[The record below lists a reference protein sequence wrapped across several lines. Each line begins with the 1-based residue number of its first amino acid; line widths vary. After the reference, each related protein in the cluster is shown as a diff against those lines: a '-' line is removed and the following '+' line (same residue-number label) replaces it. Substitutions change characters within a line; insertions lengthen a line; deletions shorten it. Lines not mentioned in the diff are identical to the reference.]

1 MIKLALPGMIMVEA
15 QYFAFEVLTLA
26 SSQFG
31 SAHLAAQ
38 SIIVTVTSTTFNIP
52 FPLSIAA
59 STRVANLIGAR
70 LSGAARTSAKVVR
83 PPHHSPHNH
92 PMPQTN
98 TSQALAAGL
107 LVGLFNLTLLSTLR
121 FRLPYLFTRDDDVAA
136 IVSQVLP
143 ICAVLQVFD
152 SLAAISHGLLRGIG
166 RQRVGT
172 YTNLFAYYLVA
183 LPISFSVGWVLKW
196 KLEGLWLGIVVGLVV

>member
-83 PPHHSPHNH
+83 CPPLPPPHLT
-92 PMPQTN
+92 PQTN
-98 TSQALAAGL
+98 TPQALAAGL

>member
-83 PPHHSPHNH
+83 PSTPLVPSTPLY
-92 PMPQTN
+92 PPQTN
-98 TSQALAAGL
+98 PPPPRLSQPA
-107 LVGLFNLTLLSTLR
+107 S
-121 FRLPYLFTRDDDVAA
+121 
-136 IVSQVLP
+136 
-143 ICAVLQVFD
+143 
-152 SLAAISHGLLRGIG
+152 
-166 RQRVGT
+166 
-172 YTNLFAYYLVA
+172 
-183 LPISFSVGWVLKW
+183 
-196 KLEGLWLGIVVGLVV
+196 